1 MTKSKSKSKKSEK
14 GKESNNSTNA
24 SDNRVS
30 NYKHFN
36 EKDSEIGFLRAAI
49 LEVISHSK
57 WMYMMVVFL
66 LAVRLLT
73 FRDIENKLCDL
84 ITHRKD

>member
-57 WMYMMVVFL
+57 
-66 LAVRLLT
+66 
-73 FRDIENKLCDL
+73 
-84 ITHRKD
+84 